1 MGEIT
6 MKKIISIIMT
16 NMNTIPRPLSSPCS
30 NAMHSGQCSLLD
42 RSQVPSEVI
51 DEDDKEN
58 MPNESD
64 YEDLPSMYKNE
75 DDEDDDD
82 EDDDED
88 DDSLFTSK
96 ITMVDT
102 HALGSCCVLT
112 PGVCV

>member
-1 MGEIT
+1 M
-6 MKKIISIIMT
+6 
-16 NMNTIPRPLSSPCS
+16 
-30 NAMHSGQCSLLD
+30 
-42 RSQVPSEVI
+42 PSEVI